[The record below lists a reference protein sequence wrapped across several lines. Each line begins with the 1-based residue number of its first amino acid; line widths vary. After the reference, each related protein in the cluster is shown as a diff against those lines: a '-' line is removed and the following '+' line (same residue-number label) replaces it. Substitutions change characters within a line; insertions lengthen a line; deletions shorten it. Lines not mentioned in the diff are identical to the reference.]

1 MTPTAEGVLAR
12 WTAGPG
18 DQLDADAALAV
29 AQQLNPGPVR
39 EAIETAARARRQM
52 QEQHTRDLYAP
63 YVPSVPV
70 TKQDTVQVTDIQM
83 GPDPARL
90 EQERRAIIEHHR
102 RRRP

>member
-29 AQQLNPGPVR
+29 AGQLPPGPVR
-39 EAIETAARARRQM
+39 AAIETAARARRQM

-63 YVPSVPV
+63 YGGIPL
-70 TKQDTVQVTDIQM
+70 TALEDT
-83 GPDPARL
+83 PLAARL
-90 EQERRAIIEHHR
+90 EQDRRAIIEQHNR